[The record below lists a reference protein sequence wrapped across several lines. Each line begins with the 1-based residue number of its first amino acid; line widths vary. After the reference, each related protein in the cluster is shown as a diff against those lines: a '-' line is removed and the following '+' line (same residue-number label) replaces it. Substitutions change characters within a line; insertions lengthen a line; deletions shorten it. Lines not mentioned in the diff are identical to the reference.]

1 MTARDFMAVGFAA
14 LDKRINRDTEQLHDH
29 LWHSQ
34 VKKDPTKLRANLGRD
49 VRDADAFLRLGG
61 KLRNNANAL
70 IDAWGAPGAGESLFE
85 LMEHSWGLAAA
96 TVLAGRGEYK
106 RAAERCK
113 NVIASASIGVC
124 ANVGCF
130 DYVEEWEAGKID
142 FETYTGKLA
151 DFLEAKG
158 IVAAGQF
165 KRLLNAIWD
174 FGTNWETSASDAQ
187 QAVAVRASIENTG
200 WCLHESVR
208 VRKATGRP
216 PMFSS
221 EDFEEILRRIAVR
234 L

>member
-1 MTARDFMAVGFAA
+1 MAVGFAA

-34 VKKDPTKLRANLGRD
+34 GKKDPTKLRANLGRD

-61 KLRNNANAL
+61 KLRKNANAL
-70 IDAWGAPGAGESLFE
+70 IDAWAAPGAGESLFE
-85 LMEHSWGLAAA
+85 LVEHSWGLAAA

-130 DYVEEWEAGKID
+130 EYVEEWEAGKID

-165 KRLLNAIWD
+165 KRMLNAIWD
-174 FGTNWETSASDAQ
+174 FGTNWDEGASRMEGLLAARTVVDAVSWSLLTSI
-187 QAVAVRASIENTG
+187 RI
-200 WCLHESVR
+200 
-208 VRKATGRP
+208 RKEVGRP
-216 PMFSS
+216 PKFSA
-221 EDFEEILRRIAVR
+221 EDFAVIVDRIAER
-234 L
+234 T